1 MSFSV
6 SGMSDFTGLQATILD
21 WLADR
26 VELSSRI
33 PTFIALAERRM
44 YRQLRAKEMQSRAV
58 ALLNAEYEYLPYDFI
73 EIISIAAGQ
82 GRDVTSGWPEQRARL
97 RGMSNGQLENTY
109 GMTPTGNYM
118 GTPVSSALPEAFAVV
133 GKQIRFAPR
142 PTPLPDLPPQIM
154 DPTQYRNFEAVYW
167 QRFQPL
173 SDANATN
180 IILDVYPELYLYG
193 ALIEAEPYLVNDERI
208 GIWKGFW
215 DEAIRDINKSG
226 NEGKYAAFGLGTGAY
241 G

>member
-1 MSFSV
+1 MSGSTLE
-6 SGMSDFTGLQATILD
+6 MSDYAGLQAVILD

-26 VELSSRI
+26 VELSTRI

-58 ALLNAEYEYLPYDFI
+58 AVLNEEYEYLPYDFI
-73 EIISIAAGQ
+73 EIVSIAAG
-82 GRDVTSGWPEQRARL
+82 SGNTTPGGLQQRLRL

-109 GMTPTGNYM
+109 GMTPTAAYIGS
-118 GTPVSSALPEAFAVV
+118 PISSQLPEAFAVV

-142 PTPLPDLPPQIM
+142 PTPITDLPAQIT
-154 DPTQYRNFEAVYW
+154 DPTLYRNFEAVYW
-167 QRFQPL
+167 QRFTPL
-173 SDANATN
+173 NDAAPVNEILAT
-180 IILDVYPELYLYG
+180 YPELYLYG

-215 DEAIRDINKSG
+215 DEAIRDINKAG
-226 NEGKYAAFGLGTGAY
+226 NEGRYASFGLGTGAFA
-241 G
+241 

>member
-1 MSFSV
+1 MSATV
-6 SGMSDFTGLQATILD
+6 GMNDYAGLQATILD

-26 VELSSRI
+26 VELSTRI

-58 ALLNAEYEYLPYDFI
+58 AILNDEYEYLPYDFI
-73 EIISIAAGQ
+73 EIISIAAGA
-82 GRDVTSGWPEQRARL
+82 GKGNSGGWPEQRMRL
-97 RGMSNGQLENTY
+97 RGMSNGQLENTFS
-109 GMTPTGNYM
+109 MSNTGNYL
-118 GTPVSSALPEAFAVV
+118 GTPVMAQLPEAFAVV
-133 GKQIRFAPR
+133 GKQIRFAPK
-142 PTPLPDLPPQIM
+142 PTPLTDLPPQIM
-154 DPTQYRNFEAVYW
+154 DPTLYRNFEAVYW
-167 QRFQPL
+167 QRFLPL
-173 SDANATN
+173 SDIQTTN
-180 IILDVYPELYLYG
+180 EILNVYPELYLYG